1 MLDWLLDQGADINRT
16 DSQRLDSGFN
26 LAPGET
32 DNSLHVLNNIA
43 ASGDMDLFDHLVS
56 RGADTSLCT
65 ALHAASRCPDSQK
78 SIAMVRHLLDN
89 HNMDIERNNKDLR
102 RFMHDPHDFGTPLCS
117 AVIHK
122 NLAVVHELLAR
133 GARVNAPFYF
143 PIDYAVTEGGF
154 MPALEPLLRA
164 GADASDALQQCVLTR
179 NIEAAKVCLQFGA
192 DPAPAL
198 RKAIEWEAYR
208 ADRIAEGAACHE
220 SDPQWSNKKSESL
233 NERQRAEE
241 RDSQAMVKLLES
253 AME

>member
-16 DSQRLDSGFN
+16 DSQRLDDGFN

-43 ASGDMDLFDHLVS
+43 ANGDIDLFDHLVS

-65 ALHAASRCPDSQK
+65 ALHAASRCTDSEK
-78 SIAMVRHLLDN
+78 STAMVCHLLDK
-89 HNMDIERNNKDLR
+89 HKMDINRNNKDLR
-102 RFMHDPHDFGTPLCS
+102 RFMHDPQDYGTPLCS
-117 AVIHK
+117 AIIHK

-133 GARVNAPFYF
+133 GARVNGPVSS
-143 PIDYAVTEGGF
+143 PVSYAVTAGGF

-164 GADASDALQQCVLTR
+164 GADAPEALQRCVLKR
-179 NIEAAKVCLQFGA
+179 NIEAAKACLQFGA

-198 RKAIEWEAYR
+198 RKAIEREAYR
-208 ADRIAEGAACHE
+208 ADRIAEDAAYHE
-220 SDPQWSNKKSESL
+220 SDPQWSNKKSKSL
-233 NERQRAEE
+233 IERERAEE
-241 RDSQAMVKLLES
+241 RDSQAMVKLLNS